1 MTMRRWALPCLL
13 ICVVGC
19 GTSRPS
25 RSEQRATARSFAEA
39 VVAGRADAAR
49 SYVAKNADQAVREQ
63 ASRLS
68 AAFARAHGHLI
79 GNPRRSGT
87 AQWAFAYRKRVNGK
101 KGAFSRERGILVVD
115 TASDSPGVSFAAIL
129 GRQISYSTHHDSE
142 LLPSKR

>member
-1 MTMRRWALPCLL
+1 MRRWAIACLL

-19 GTSRPS
+19 GTSHPS

-39 VVAGRADAAR
+39 VVAGHADAAR
-49 SYVAKNADQAVREQ
+49 SYVAKDADSAVREQ

-68 AAFARAHGHLI
+68 AAFVQTPGHLI
-79 GNPRRSGT
+79 GQSRRSGT
-87 AQWAFAYRKRVNGK
+87 AQWAFTYRKRVSGK

-115 TASDSPGVSFAAIL
+115 TGSDSPGVSFAAIL
-129 GRQISYSTHHDSE
+129 GRQIAYSTHHDSE